1 MVYSIGG
8 GRLSADNVRGRGE
21 DVQSKEAISLTSR
34 REGLHVIV
42 ADMRNICKSR
52 RREGRTLNS
61 SPTFPCLVSSPRALL
76 RARVMPLNALE
87 SLAPPLLLEV
97 IFSSSVNPFL

>member
-42 ADMRNICKSR
+42 ADMRNICKEQEKGGQDS
-52 RREGRTLNS
+52 
-61 SPTFPCLVSSPRALL
+61 
-76 RARVMPLNALE
+76 
-87 SLAPPLLLEV
+87 
-97 IFSSSVNPFL
+97 